1 MQYDNLLRI
10 SEKNFY
16 IESIDVYN
24 GHPTAPSNTV
34 CRVGDMVMSRF
45 FYVVSGSII
54 FNEGTDKYIKAS
66 TGDIIYLPTNV
77 TYTSYWA
84 EAPELEYISFNC
96 RLFEPNGDE
105 LLLSEDIIFLCND
118 RSKKYYEIFSKMNDV
133 YNVGIVNWELL
144 LKSYFFSF
152 LAEIV
157 YQLTYDDLKK
167 LTTPSFIYNGI
178 IYLEN
183 NYMSNI
189 PIGEIA
195 KKCKVSETTFRR
207 SFLKIKGMSPVS
219 YRNELRL
226 QHAYNFLKSGL
237 YTISEVVELVG
248 FNDIPY
254 FSKSF
259 KKKYN
264 MTPAECVKHYKKR

>member
-1 MQYDNLLRI
+1 MQYENFLRI

-16 IESIDVYN
+16 VESIDVYN
-24 GHPTAPSNTV
+24 GRPIAPSNTV

-45 FYVVSGSII
+45 FYVVNGSII

-66 TGDIIYLPTNV
+66 AGDIIYLPSNV

-84 EAPELEYISFNC
+84 DTPDLEYISFNC
-96 RLFEPNGDE
+96 KLFDTNGDE
-105 LLLSEDIIFLCND
+105 ILLSDDIIFLCND
-118 RSKKYYEIFSKMNDV
+118 HSKKYYEIFQKMNDV
-133 YNVGIVNWELL
+133 YYAGIVNWELK

-157 YQLTYDDLKK
+157 YQLTYDDLKNSS
-167 LTTPSFIYNGI
+167 TPSFIYNGI

-189 PIGEIA
+189 PIGDIA
-195 KKCKVSETTFRR
+195 EKCKVSETTFRR
-207 SFLKIKGMSPVS
+207 NFIKIKGMSPVS

-226 QHAYNFLKSGL
+226 QHAYDFLKSGL

-264 MTPAECVKHYKKR
+264 ITPAECIRQFKNR